1 MKRFALFIFSLLL
14 MLTMSG
20 CATSTRSAYNGTTY
34 YSSDNNGQYYSSQD
48 NGNAYYNYQYANN
61 AAGSTDGQ
69 DAYYTYAV
77 DRGSSSQNAM
87 YSLASYVSDN
97 DPAYHEQAS
106 GMCDLNK
113 LKSYKKTKAKS
124 VKVKKAK
131 YKKARKVKGKTKS
144 RRVKSCGCKLHH
156 KYG

>member
-1 MKRFALFIFSLLL
+1 MKRLVLFIFSLLL

-61 AAGSTDGQ
+61 TAGSTDGQ

-106 GMCDLNK
+106 SLCDLNK
-113 LKSYKKTKAKS
+113 LKSYKKAKAKAA
-124 VKVKKAK
+124 KVKKAK
-131 YKKARKVKGKTKS
+131 YKRKVKKTK
-144 RRVKSCGCKLHH
+144 RVKSCGCKLHH
-156 KYG
+156 QYS